1 MTEKLLTKVG
11 EWYRFAE
18 EPTEL
23 NKEMAEI
30 SLEDCDKVSGIL
42 EKMNPLM
49 LEAGVGQ
56 DDLKFVNFF
65 VKRVKLNVL
74 NTQEGEQ
81 KNYEHIDEEYPQG
94 LKKEDEDGGKEG
106 KPSGTKNIPHGESMA
121 PTGTLT
127 Q

>member
-1 MTEKLLTKVG
+1 MTDKLLKVG
-11 EWYRFAE
+11 EWYKFADE
-18 EPTEL
+18 STEIS
-23 NKEMAEI
+23 KEMAEI

-49 LEAGVGQ
+49 LDAGVGH

-81 KNYEHIDEEYPQG
+81 KNYEHTDEEYPQG
-94 LKKEDEDGGKEG
+94 LKKEDEKDAK
-106 KPSGTKNIPHGESMA
+106 GTAPATKDVPHNESMA
-121 PTGTLT
+121 PSGTLS